1 MFTSLSLI
9 KSYPIPEIDRKALLW
24 FLSKYEQTPAGM
36 WLKALNWRAMD
47 FKYCW
52 AMKNGIMGA
61 WLSVVGDCV
70 YLAPEYTG
78 QDPLEYF
85 ASPLGKALNRL
96 HPAALSNW
104 AGLIASVAVHELRHK
119 CQRKRLGFA
128 LYALCTLPGVR
139 QVTLEW
145 DANRIA
151 KPSDE
156 FFKAYVAALDM
167 NEFYARYDQKA
178 E

>member
-1 MFTSLSLI
+1 MFTSLSLV
-9 KSYPIPEIDRKALLW
+9 KSYPVPQVDKKALLW
-24 FLSKYEQTPAGM
+24 FLARYEQTAAGM
-36 WLKALNWRAMD
+36 WLKSLNWRAME

-61 WLSVVGDCV
+61 WLSVTGDCV
-70 YLAPEYTG
+70 YLAPEYAG

-85 ASPLGKALNRL
+85 ASPLCTALKRV

-104 AGLIASVAVHELRHK
+104 AGLIASTAVHELRHK
-119 CQRKRLGFA
+119 YQRKRLGFA
-128 LYALCTLPGVR
+128 LYALCTLPPIR
-139 QVTLEW
+139 QVTLER

-151 KPSDE
+151 KPSAA
-156 FFKAYVAALDM
+156 FFEAYVGALDQ
-167 NEFYARYDQKA
+167 NEFYARYDQKT